1 MLNRMHTKSGKRFN
15 VSIAMVNGMN
25 VLVHC
30 LDVKKPEE
38 RWKLAV
44 LIHH

>member
-38 RWKLAV
+38 R
-44 LIHH
+44 